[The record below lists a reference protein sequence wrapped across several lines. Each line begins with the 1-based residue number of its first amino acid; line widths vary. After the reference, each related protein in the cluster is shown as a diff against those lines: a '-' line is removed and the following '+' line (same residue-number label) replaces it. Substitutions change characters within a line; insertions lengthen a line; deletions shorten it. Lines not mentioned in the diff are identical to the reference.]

1 MSERQALAIL
11 TCTLALM
18 ALTLVRPSS
27 GMRNIVFGLM
37 LTGMALIGMVFG
49 IRAFWASLARIDISP
64 IGSASGFLISR

>member
-1 MSERQALAIL
+1 MSERQAFAIL
-11 TCTLALM
+11 TGALALM

-49 IRAFWASLARIDISP
+49 IRVLL
-64 IGSASGFLISR
+64 GSIAGTN